1 MSNAPLLL
9 VHFVGLTL
17 SVGSLLIFHFRFA
30 TYLAG
35 RRANRFDTLLVERFA
50 PAVKLGLVLLW
61 SSGLGLLVECAVD
74 APYRLADPKL
84 HAKILIGV
92 ILTINGILVEKL
104 CLPVVARSEG
114 RGVFA

>member
-17 SVGSLLIFHFRFA
+17 SVGSLLIFHLRFA

-61 SSGLGLLVECAVD
+61 SSGLGLLVESAVD

-84 HAKILIGV
+84 HAKILIVV

-104 CLPVVARSEG
+104 VYQW
-114 RGVFA
+114 